1 MTDVRA
7 PTGGYVSDSKAHYR
21 EAVWDALA
29 PIAKPFLEDARAYC
43 LLMPS
48 REGLEIDVA
57 VARGIPPERI
67 VCVDQSAAV
76 IATSLWRK
84 RWPQCRF
91 FASKISEVGEK
102 LRKAGMFIAAANLD
116 LCGNFSDET
125 LAEIDGFLK
134 SADRFNGFGLALT
147 VMKGREG
154 SVTAR
159 LLERYGADH
168 FEEKRIAGV
177 FAETCMAGMSWSVRA
192 QGQYRGGKMPVAWV
206 AMQHA
211 SALPVED
218 MAELVSMSSEIASLD
233 KQAINIWRAKGRPS
247 LQDYKK
253 FCDLVAQVESGL
265 NRASLYLHTRTR
277 ALVNGDLVS
286 DAAAC
291 ELWRYHSTWTGESDL
306 ARNIAPKTP
315 RGWGIR

>member
-7 PTGGYVSDSKAHYR
+7 PEGGYVSDSKAHYR

-29 PIAKPFLEDARAYC
+29 PIAKLFLEDARAYC

-48 REGLEIDVA
+48 REGLEIDAA

-102 LRKAGMFIAAANLD
+102 LRKAGVIIAAANLD

-134 SADRFNGFGLALT
+134 RAPRFDGFGLALT

-177 FAETCMAGMSWSVRA
+177 FAETCMAGMSWAVRA

-206 AMQHA
+206 AMRNVT
-211 SALPVED
+211 SLSPD
-218 MAELVSMSSEIASLD
+218 LMDELKARAKEIAEID
-233 KQAINIWRAKGRPS
+233 RQAIDIWRNRKKPS
-247 LQDYKK
+247 MRDYDQ
-253 FCDLVAQVESGL
+253 F
-265 NRASLYLHTRTR
+265 T
-277 ALVNGDLVS
+277 ALVKKMDTELRAVSSDINCNTARIINGQKIA
-286 DAAAC
+286 DAAGDV
-291 ELWRYHSTWTGESDL
+291 LIRYHLSLTGENEI
-306 ARNIAPKTP
+306 AENIAAKTP

>member
-7 PTGGYVSDSKAHYR
+7 PEGGYTSDSKAHYR

-29 PIAKPFLEDARAYC
+29 PIAKPLLENARAYC
-43 LLMPS
+43 LIMPS

-91 FASKISEVGEK
+91 FASKISQVGEK
-102 LRKAGMFIAAANLD
+102 LRKEGMVIAAANLD

-134 SADRFNGFGLALT
+134 GAPRFDGFGFALT

-154 SVTAR
+154 SVTTR
-159 LLERYGADH
+159 LLERYGANH

-177 FAETCMAGMSWSVRA
+177 FAETCMAGMSWRVLA
-192 QGQYRGGKMPVAWV
+192 QDQYRGGKMPVAW
-206 AMQHA
+206 AAIQHA
-211 SALPVED
+211 ITLPTDD
-218 MAELVSMSSEIASLD
+218 MAELVSMSSEIAALD
-233 KQAINIWRAKGRPS
+233 QQAIAIWRAKVRHS
-247 LQDYKK
+247 LQDYEK
-253 FCDLVAQVESGL
+253 FCELVRQVEDGTDRVLS
-265 NRASLYLHTRTR
+265 YIDTRTR
-277 ALVNGDLVS
+277 SLVNGHIVANAVANDLS
-286 DAAAC
+286 
-291 ELWRYHSTWTGESDL
+291 RYHHTWTGENRT
-306 ARNIAPKTP
+306 ARQIAPKTP
-315 RGWGIR
+315 RGWGIW